1 MSNIEM
7 TNTEW
12 AVQELML
19 LVKEQDETASNIK
32 EIYKGVNAEEFV
44 IEFRKQ
50 LDELIWDKVSEENLC
65 PTCFDKGDEVELG
78 TAYGNVTSEY
88 WGSVQ
93 TTQEPIGS
101 VCQFCGLI

>member
-1 MSNIEM
+1 MSNVTM

-12 AVQELML
+12 AVQELMNL
-19 LVKEQDETASNIK
+19 INEQDETASNIR
-32 EIYKGVNAEEFV
+32 EIYNGINEEFV
-44 IEFRKQ
+44 TQFRKR
-50 LDELIWDKVSEENLC
+50 LDDLIADKVSEENLC
-65 PTCFDKGDEVELG
+65 PKCFDEGEEVELG

-101 VCQFCGLI
+101 ACQFCGLI